1 MVEEEAFPAEPEKQ
15 GWVSRAKMGCRRQEL
30 VLGPENNRGQ
40 G

>member
-15 GWVSRAKMGCRRQEL
+15 GRVSRPKMGCRWQEL
-30 VLGPENNRGQ
+30 VLSPENNRGQ